1 MATWLSASAGLPF
14 KPMLKSQPARLV
26 LRSYTI
32 TRSRQGWE
40 TESRGGKRFVRSLSC
55 LSTRLPGKYVETL
68 SDGTTDLWV
77 KSSASSFSPY
87 TLLHELPFFK
97 TTLKQLSFVSSIHTP
112 FWARHME
119 PVPPP
124 TPHPLP
130 FPTSQLSITTAN
142 TGWWLEMP
150 LLIATLMLEQV
161 LTKGLRFQAVSVL
174 VYN

>member
-124 TPHPLP
+124 TPHPP
-130 FPTSQLSITTAN
+130 SVPYLSALHNHCKHRLVT
-142 TGWWLEMP
+142 WD
-150 LLIATLMLEQV
+150 ATVDCHAHARAGTHKRAEIP
-161 LTKGLRFQAVSVL
+161 GCICISI
-174 VYN
+174 